1 MNNDFNQISNI
12 ENSQEKTAT
21 GPEPFTSDSKINYE
35 NPTVDGKQ
43 SSVPYFALLTTFVI
57 LFVDVI
63 YSVVALISYA
73 IDKLVINKKISADEY
88 GYIPDFSSY
97 IVIGAVAS
105 FVVATIALILI
116 TVFLKKDEEK
126 ETWRKN
132 QKWRRIIYTVGLV
145 VLILGLVG
153 SLTSTVYNII
163 SITVGNDDVDSYSSI
178 YSTDDTAKNQPAD
191 DKKIIAAG
199 LTGLATSSLLVLGII
214 VLGSEYASKRQ
225 KLLWVSIVIFAL
237 VGTATSVYGVTTV
250 QQQIK
255 DAEKAT
261 NAQKAEQESTYN
273 YDDSQYA
280 DSSYDSDTT
289 STSNSYEDILLDNLQ
304 KQIENYALSKNN
316 NKYPTKEDWSG
327 DNSTYTKTY
336 NLDAEIKS
344 KVTYSPEG
352 CDASGCTS
360 YTLSIAGSNDQ
371 ALNRKSD
378 PSILDS

>member
-1 MNNDFNQISNI
+1 MNNDFNQVSNI
-12 ENSQEKTAT
+12 EHLQSKTTT
-21 GPEPFTSDSKINYE
+21 GPEPFTSDSKISYE

-43 SSVPYFALLTTFVI
+43 SSVPYFAVLTTFVI

-73 IDKLVINKKISADEY
+73 IDKLIINKKISANEY

-178 YSTDDTAKNQPAD
+178 YSTDDTAKNKPAD
-191 DKKIIAAG
+191 DKKLIAAG

-255 DAEKAT
+255 DAEKTT
-261 NAQKAEQESTYN
+261 NAQKAKQESTYN